1 MNYKTA
7 CLHLGL
13 DPDDASWTEAD
24 LKRQYKRSALL
35 YHPDKN
41 RSPGATEQFH
51 RIQESYEYLLKHQG
65 IFQEMGS
72 SSDTDA
78 DISYIQVLFSFLKPI
93 LESGNF
99 QEIKSKII
107 HTLVNYIT
115 EKCEPK
121 ALTLL
126 QKLDKRVFCTIRDL
140 LRAHKEVFYFS
151 ETFLDKIDE
160 IYESKLQEDRI
171 ILHPSMDDLFSN
183 NLYKLVEPG
192 GTFLVPLWHHEL
204 VYDNSGVDLYVE
216 CVPILD
222 DNIDI
227 DENNDI
233 HVSISCG
240 LEKLWSME
248 TLDFPLGQHR
258 FSILRKELMMTET
271 QTIVMKGMGI
281 SRINIHNIYHISN
294 RGDIFVHLQIVG
306 K

>member
-7 CLHLGL
+7 SLQLGL
-13 DPDDASWTEAD
+13 DPDDQSWTEAD

-41 RSPGATEQFH
+41 RSPGATEQFQ
-51 RIQESYEYLLKHQG
+51 RIQESYEYLMKHQG
-65 IFQEMGS
+65 LFHEPEF
-72 SSDTDA
+72 SSDDNDTT
-78 DISYIQVLFSFLKPI
+78 YIQALFSFLKPI

-140 LRAHKEVFYFS
+140 LHAHKEVFYFS
-151 ETFLDKIDE
+151 NTFLDKIDE
-160 IYESKLQEDRI
+160 IYNMKVDDQRI
-171 ILHPSMDDLFSN
+171 ILHPSIDDLFSN

-204 VYDNSGVDLYVE
+204 VYDNSGIDLYVE

-233 HVSISCG
+233 HVSISCS
-240 LEKLWSME
+240 LDKLWSME
-248 TLDFPLGQHR
+248 SIDFHLGQQP
-258 FSILRKELMMTET
+258 FSIVRKDLLMVET
-271 QTIVMKGMGI
+271 QTVVIKNMGI
-281 SRINIHNIYHISN
+281 SRINTRSIYHISN
-294 RGDIFVHLQIVG
+294 RGDIFLHLQII
-306 K
+306 